1 MASGVV
7 DLSFNEF
14 ASSVFFRKQSG
25 GRRSLATIVSG
36 LGDDPD
42 LNVGLFQNVSGHD
55 SGTVVE
61 GFVVELFVA

>member
-1 MASGVV
+1 MH
-7 DLSFNEF
+7 EF
-14 ASSVFFRKQSG
+14 EAERCFSTLPEAKP
-25 GRRSLATIVSG
+25 SLPLAVLVSG

-42 LNVGLFQNVSGHD
+42 FDVSLFQNVSGHD